1 MTAFDIDL
9 KTKQPDCIYV
19 EIDRRSNI
27 AIAHI
32 ETGLSMRFYPRT
44 DGELWDKPFT
54 TFEVNEQEIVALEA
68 EMASNASGRQS

>member
-9 KTKQPDCIYV
+9 KTEQPDCIYV
-19 EIDRRSNI
+19 EIDRRFNI
-27 AIAHI
+27 AIVRI

-44 DGELWDKPFT
+44 DGELWDEPFT